1 MRLARAGGL
10 EILGRSRRGAWCGRN
25 HVELDHASLSSLACA
40 SALWAVSCQEPSC
53 GRSGSDVCA
62 GTQLS
67 EPRAATTP
75 TSKLPETRAAC
86 QVIESSGDPWGS
98 WSLRQDGE
106 PGDGGADPTGE
117 PSAGRLLGAGT
128 ELSAGAAADC
138 RGGRP
143 ERRQKLGARE
153 LRGQVSALG
162 ARWGRGRGGAPA
174 PGRWNVVR
182 CGEPEGGLEA
192 VANWRQSSSVPG
204 AGGVLPALGILRPR
218 ILHPV
223 VTPCLPFILLYKAIS
238 SPPLVG
244 ESGSAPGSTSLAGKP
259 LAAWMRSSVLS
270 SPLVSSSVSTTS
282 SFSCHPPR
290 SFQLCCGDLPLLLC
304 SFPLALALQ
313 FLYCLR
319 QSSPAPSWGGG
330 VCGPRNP
337 GGECLSGDAC
347 LLFVRPGSRRING
360 GVFERAPIHCSD
372 MTDLRG

>member
-1 MRLARAGGL
+1 M
-10 EILGRSRRGAWCGRN
+10 
-25 HVELDHASLSSLACA
+25 D
-40 SALWAVSCQEPSC
+40 
-53 GRSGSDVCA
+53 
-62 GTQLS
+62 
-67 EPRAATTP
+67 
-75 TSKLPETRAAC
+75 
-86 QVIESSGDPWGS
+86 
-98 WSLRQDGE
+98 
-106 PGDGGADPTGE
+106 
-117 PSAGRLLGAGT
+117 
-128 ELSAGAAADC
+128 
-138 RGGRP
+138 
-143 ERRQKLGARE
+143 
-153 LRGQVSALG
+153 
-162 ARWGRGRGGAPA
+162 
-174 PGRWNVVR
+174 R
-182 CGEPEGGLEA
+182 CGEPEGGLEDE
-192 VANWRQSSSVPG
+192 ANWEQSSSVPG

-313 FLYCLR
+313 SLYCLR

-337 GGECLSGDAC
+337 CGECLSGDAC

-372 MTDLRG
+372 MTENPRSPGVIMDLSRSGALSFLHHHRTDQHLSRTLSVPPPPPPASSCVP